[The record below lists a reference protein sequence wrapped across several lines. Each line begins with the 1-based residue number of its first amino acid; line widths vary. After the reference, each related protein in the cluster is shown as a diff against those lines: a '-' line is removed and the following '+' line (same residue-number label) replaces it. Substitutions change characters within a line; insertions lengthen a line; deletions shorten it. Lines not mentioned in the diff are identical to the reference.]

1 MKMKPYIITRSLTLI
16 CAVLLTACQAP
27 TVVDSSAVKVKLADG
42 KFRTI
47 AATVPTFTATVM
59 KVNVQHNQKA
69 FSIDSAPPT
78 VTSQGLV
85 TGGLFTPTAPEGAHW
100 QLLSIGDVKVAIS
113 SKRQPYLRMSGGQM
127 QGLTGCNVMSGAYN
141 RQNEKMQ
148 FIQVKGT
155 NSVCAEMQ
163 QTEKKLINA
172 LQQLRVWRLTSPE
185 KHLQFL
191 NDKGDVVAEFV
202 ALSP

>member
-1 MKMKPYIITRSLTLI
+1 MKMKAHITRSLTLI
-16 CAVLLTACQAP
+16 CAVLLIACQAP
-27 TVVDSSAVKVKLADG
+27 TAVDEAAVKVKLADG

-47 AATVPTFTATVM
+47 EATVPTFTATVM
-59 KVNVQHNQKA
+59 KVNVQHHQKA
-69 FSIDSAPPT
+69 FSIDSALAT

-85 TGGLFTPTAPEGAHW
+85 TGGSFTPTAPEGAHW
-100 QLLSIGDVKVAIS
+100 QLLSIGGIKVANV
-113 SKRQPYLRMSGGQM
+113 SKRQPYLRMSGGKM

-148 FIQVKGT
+148 FIQVQGT
-155 NSVCAEMQ
+155 NSVCAETQ
-163 QTEKKLINA
+163 QTEKKLITA
-172 LQQLRVWRLTSPE
+172 LQQLRVWRLTNPE

>member
-1 MKMKPYIITRSLTLI
+1 MKVKPHITRSLTLI
-16 CAVLLTACQAP
+16 CAVSLIACQAP
-27 TVVDSSAVKVKLADG
+27 TTVDNAVVQVKLADG

-47 AATVPTFTATVM
+47 EATVPTFTATVM

-69 FSIDSAPPT
+69 YSIDSAQPT

-100 QLLSIGDVKVAIS
+100 QLLSMGDVKVLNS
-113 SKRQPYLRMSGGQM
+113 SKRQPYLRMSGGKM

-148 FIQVKGT
+148 FIQVQGT
-155 NSVCAEMQ
+155 NSVCAETQ
-163 QTEKKLINA
+163 QTEKKLIAA
-172 LQQLRVWRLTSPE
+172 LQQLRAWRLTNPE

-191 NDKGDVVAEFV
+191 NDKGDVLAEFV

>member
-1 MKMKPYIITRSLTLI
+1 MKIKPHVITRSLTLI
-16 CAVLLTACQAP
+16 CAVSLTACQAP
-27 TVVDSSAVKVKLADG
+27 TAIDSSAVKVKLADG
-42 KFRTI
+42 KYRTI
-47 AATVPTFTATVM
+47 EATVPTFTATVM

-69 FSIDSAPPT
+69 FSIDSAQPT

-100 QLLSIGDVKVAIS
+100 QLLSIGDFKVASS

-155 NSVCAEMQ
+155 NTVCAEMQ